1 MLCRPAGTRRSQ
13 IRSQDIEYSPATD
26 GRWSGAAFRHDV
38 YSARLDV
45 KLQSWPIYFFFFFFG
60 VLKKENPKKLVLFRD
75 EIRSIVLT

>member
-13 IRSQDIEYSPATD
+13 IRSQDIKYSPATD

-45 KLQSWPIYFFFFFFG
+45 KLQSWSIFWS
-60 VLKKENPKKLVLFRD
+60 KKRKQNKNLVIENKT
-75 EIRSIVLT
+75 IVLT

>member
-13 IRSQDIEYSPATD
+13 IRSQDIKYSPATD

-45 KLQSWPIYFFFFFFG
+45 KLQSWPIYFFVFFWSI
-60 VLKKENPKKLVLFRD
+60 KKGKPKKVGV
-75 EIRSIVLT
+75 I